1 MPAIHRYTGTRRR
14 PFLALAAGV
23 VLSPLLGLTPA
34 TAAPTAEA
42 RDVREFACPPE
53 QVPDAGFQDVN
64 DNRLEINCLAAYGI
78 TSGVTPTRYDPAGI
92 VSRAQMA
99 VFVAN
104 TAAYAGLTLDTRDA
118 GFTDIAGLPAR
129 FRDAINGLANAGV
142 VNGKNATSFAPA
154 DSVSRAQMATFLTGL
169 QAKLQP
175 AYPASTEDYFTDDNG
190 STHEPKINQLA
201 AAGVVQ
207 GTGDGAY
214 SPGASVT
221 RQQMAAFVMRY
232 VDDQIEAGTI
242 RGKYQPRRVATM
254 NGAHEGLRSPDPDG
268 SARTEMA
275 LDVGADRVC
284 YTVEFQ
290 NIEIRAVTVR
300 RYGSGEEVQKLY
312 DEAPTSG
319 PQVEGCRDA
328 ATESILAEITEH
340 PERFY
345 VFATSYDGNEQIAGS
360 LAKPTN

>member
-1 MPAIHRYTGTRRR
+1 MLSCSGSLRADRR
-14 PFLALAAGV
+14 LLTLAATV
-23 VLSPLLGLTPA
+23 VAAPLVA
-34 TAAPTAEA
+34 MSSAVAAPTTEA
-42 RDVREFACPPE
+42 RDIREFACPPE
-53 QVPDAGFQDVN
+53 QVLDAGFQDVN
-64 DNRLEINCLAAYGI
+64 DNRLEINCLADYGI
-78 TSGVTPTRYDPAGI
+78 TSGVTSTRYDPAGI

-129 FRDAINGLANAGV
+129 FREAINGLANAGV
-142 VNGKNATSFAPA
+142 VNGKTPTSFAPG

-175 AYPASTEDYFTDDNG
+175 AYPGSAEDYFTDDNG
-190 STHEPKINQLA
+190 STHEARINQLA

-207 GTGDGAY
+207 GTGAGAY
-214 SPGASVT
+214 SPGAAVT

-232 VDDQIEAGTI
+232 VDDQIEAGTV

-268 SARTEMA
+268 TAKTEMVI
-275 LDVGADRVC
+275 DVGADRVC

-290 NIEIRAVTVR
+290 NMQIRAVVVR

-312 DEAPTSG
+312 DEAPTNG
-319 PQVEGCRDA
+319 PRVEGCKD
-328 ATESILAEITEH
+328 ESTDSVLVEITEH

-345 VFATSYDGNEQIAGS
+345 VFATSYDGREEIAGP
-360 LAKPTN
+360 LTKPTG